1 MPGTRGALAE
11 EVSPAHLSAPRARGT
26 RLRGTNADVCG
37 RIRTRKGIWGGGE
50 RRLGERMAR
59 AFLALPLPARHD
71 LARLTKNGS
80 RNRVSCRRYPNTSSN
95 IVAIVELRHRLRL
108 IRTIGSSLWEKW
120 DGVAQRE
127 EISFS
132 LADDCTV
139 LYNPAVFAF
148 RVFAEFIK

>member
-11 EVSPAHLSAPRARGT
+11 EVSPAHLSAPRARG
-26 RLRGTNADVCG
+26 C
-37 RIRTRKGIWGGGE
+37 IRTRRGCGGE
-50 RRLGERMAR
+50 REALGEGMAR
-59 AFLALPLPARHD
+59 TFLALPLPARYD

-108 IRTIGSSLWEKW
+108 IRTIGSPGRNGAELLKEGKFRSLSP
-120 DGVAQRE
+120 RRLY
-127 EISFS
+127 S
-132 LADDCTV
+132 
-139 LYNPAVFAF
+139 LYNPVVFAL